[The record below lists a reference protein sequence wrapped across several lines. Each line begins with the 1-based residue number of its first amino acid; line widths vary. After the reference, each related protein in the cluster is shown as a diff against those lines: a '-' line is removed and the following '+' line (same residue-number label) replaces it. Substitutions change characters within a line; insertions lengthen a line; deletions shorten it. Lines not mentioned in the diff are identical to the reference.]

1 MPRWLLIV
9 ASLVIPRD
17 TYPSDSNVFRASVI
31 VATKGYGLVD
41 GGFGPVRPNAIYRK
55 LRKQNDPTYGEVNIN
70 GTIDTSVNIVRR
82 TTATGFGPEAI
93 GAQMDAIAITDEAR
107 RHVQVF
113 INKLDDM
120 DELFLGMAKKASVT
134 DADLERVRSLKDEV
148 HVFKIRY

>member
-1 MPRWLLIV
+1 MACAPFQFTVMPRWLLIV

-70 GTIDTSVNIVRR
+70 GTIDTSVV
-82 TTATGFGPEAI
+82 
-93 GAQMDAIAITDEAR
+93 
-107 RHVQVF
+107 
-113 INKLDDM
+113 
-120 DELFLGMAKKASVT
+120 
-134 DADLERVRSLKDEV
+134 
-148 HVFKIRY
+148 

>member
-1 MPRWLLIV
+1 
-9 ASLVIPRD
+9 
-17 TYPSDSNVFRASVI
+17 
-31 VATKGYGLVD
+31 
-41 GGFGPVRPNAIYRK
+41 
-55 LRKQNDPTYGEVNIN
+55 
-70 GTIDTSVNIVRR
+70 
-82 TTATGFGPEAI
+82 
-93 GAQMDAIAITDEAR
+93 MDAIAITDEAR